1 MKNIAIIPARG
12 GSKGIPNKNIIDL
25 CGKPLIQ
32 YSIEAALNSQLDKVV
47 VSSDC
52 ENILNIAASLGAATL
67 KRPAELSTDNSS
79 TLDTVLHLLS
89 CTEEAYDNVMILQP
103 TSPLRTSQDIDK
115 ALKIF
120 SDKDADSLVSV
131 VKVPHNM
138 TPESLMRMNH
148 VGELT
153 HYLEGERCYRRQDK
167 TVYYARNGAA
177 IYISKIS
184 CIKDGILNGK
194 IIAYEMPFLR
204 SFDIDEVED
213 LDLLKKFMAF

>member
-1 MKNIAIIPARG
+1 MKNIAIIPARS
-12 GSKGIPNKNIIDL
+12 GSKGIPDKNIIDL

-32 YSIEAALNSQLDKVV
+32 YSIEAALNSHLDKVV

-52 ENILNIAASLGAATL
+52 QNILDIAASLGASTL
-67 KRPAELSTDNSS
+67 KRPAELSTDSSS
-79 TLDTVLHLLS
+79 TLDAVLHLLS
-89 CTEEAYDNVMILQP
+89 CTEEKYDNVMILQP

-120 SDKDADSLVSV
+120 TDKDADSLVSV

-138 TPESLMRMNH
+138 VPESLMRMDD

-184 CIKDGILNGK
+184 CVKGGILNGK
-194 IIAYEMPFLR
+194 IIAYEMPFLK

-213 LDLLKKFMAF
+213 LDFLKKFMAI